1 MWYEFLNFK
10 IHKMPFIS
18 IEGCDGSGK
27 TTQAKI
33 LQQNLISRGLE
44 VVLTK
49 EPGGSPFGDI
59 IRSILLSNEITD
71 SMTEFLL
78 LSAAR
83 RDHVLEINK
92 NLEVGRWVITDR
104 FSDSSIAYQGYAK
117 GLEIEKIDLITQM
130 ITEGLMPDLTI
141 LLDVSLDVMK
151 ERMASSD
158 KHTSFY
164 DMKGIDFHQKIK
176 NGFLEIA
183 KKYPERIVI
192 VDSDGSIEDV
202 SKKILEIV
210 LNKF

>member
-1 MWYEFLNFK
+1 MS
-10 IHKMPFIS
+10 FIS

-33 LQQNLISRGLE
+33 LQHNLINKGLE

-49 EPGGSPFGDI
+49 EPGGSQFGDI
-59 IRSILLSNEITD
+59 IRSILLSNEIKD

-83 RDHVLEINK
+83 RNHVLEINK
-92 NLEVGRWVITDR
+92 NLEAKRWVITDR

-117 GLEIEKIDLITQM
+117 GLEITKIDLITQI

-141 LLDVSLDVMK
+141 LLDVGLDVMH
-151 ERMASSD
+151 ERMKISD

-164 DMKGIDFHQKIK
+164 DMKGMNFHQKIK

-192 VDSDGSIEDV
+192 VNADSSIEEV
-202 SKKILEIV
+202 SKIILEIV
-210 LNKF
+210 LNRLYKKL

>member
-1 MWYEFLNFK
+1 MA
-10 IHKMPFIS
+10 FIS

-27 TTQAKI
+27 TTQSKI
-33 LQQNLISRGLE
+33 LQQKLIERGVD

-49 EPGGSPFGDI
+49 EPGGSPFGEI
-59 IRSILLSNEITD
+59 MRSILLSNEIKD

-83 RDHVLEINK
+83 RDHILEINK
-92 NLEVGRWVITDR
+92 CLAENKWVITDR

-117 GLEIEKIDLITQM
+117 GLDIEKIDLITQM

-141 LLDVSLDVMK
+141 LLDVSIDVMQQ
-151 ERMASSD
+151 RMEKSK

-183 KKYPERIVI
+183 RKYPERIV
-192 VDSDGSIEDV
+192 VVNSDRSIAEV
-202 SKKILEIV
+202 SNQILEIV
-210 LNKF
+210 LKL